1 MSNTTWNIDTSHSGV
16 HFSVRHMLV
25 SKVRGHFTRYSGA
38 VHIDEV
44 DMTRSNIEATI
55 DAGSIDT
62 EVPDRDAHL
71 RAQDF
76 LDVDKFPEIHFRS
89 KLIDKLDDAKY
100 RVVGD
105 LTIRGKTRE
114 VSLDVE
120 YGGRARDPWGIE
132 RVGFV
137 AKTSIDRRDFGLTW
151 NQMLET
157 GGIVVGERVDID
169 VDVEAVRPALAHT
182 A

>member
-1 MSNTTWNIDTSHSGV
+1 MIATTWSIDTSHSGV

-25 SKVRGHFTRYSGA
+25 SKVRGHFTRYAGA

-44 DMTRSNIEATI
+44 DMTRSNLDVTI

-71 RAQDF
+71 RSPDF

-89 KLIDKLDDAKY
+89 EHIEKLGDAKY

-120 YGGRARDPWGIE
+120 YGGRARDPWGNE
-132 RVGFV
+132 RVGFA

-157 GGIVVGERVDID
+157 GGIVVGEQVDID